1 MTDLS
6 PARTRLAIAVLLA
19 AALWLPPEAVAEHRI
34 IEVARFSAGELD
46 GWQPKVF
53 EGQTRYQLRSDGTT
67 QALYAQSHASASGLF
82 REVSIDLNQTPCL
95 HWSWKVTQVIGD
107 LNERSKAGDDY
118 PARLYVVFSG
128 GLRFWRTL
136 AINYVWSNNQP
147 PGSSWP
153 NAFTANSQM
162 VAVRGGSDQL
172 GQWQAEQ
179 RNVLADYR
187 RLFGGDAGKVVAV
200 ALMSDADNSGLSASA
215 WYGDIWFS
223 SSHNGHCDKPG

>member
-1 MTDLS
+1 MMDIS
-6 PARTRLAIAVLLA
+6 QARFRLAIAVLLA
-19 AALWLPPEAVAEHRI
+19 AAVRLPPEAVAEHRI
-34 IEVARFSAGELD
+34 IEVARFSEGELD

-82 REVSIDLNQTPCL
+82 REVSIDLVQTPCL

-107 LNERSKAGDDY
+107 LNERSRAGDDY

-136 AINYVWSNNQP
+136 AINYVWSNNQL

-162 VAVRGGSDQL
+162 IAVRGGSDGL
-172 GQWQAEQ
+172 GLWQAET
-179 RNVLADYR
+179 RDVLADYR
-187 RLFGGDAGKVVAV
+187 HLFGGDAGKVVAV

-223 SSHNGHCDKPG
+223 SSHNGRCGKPG